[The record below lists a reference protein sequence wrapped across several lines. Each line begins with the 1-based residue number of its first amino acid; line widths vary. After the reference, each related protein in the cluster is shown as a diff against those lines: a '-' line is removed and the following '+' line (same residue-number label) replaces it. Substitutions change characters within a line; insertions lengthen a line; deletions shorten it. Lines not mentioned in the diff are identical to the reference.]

1 MPLRDLI
8 NMVLLYYD
16 CTWALSGKLEEL
28 SITATYHLT
37 PLEVGSCDTIRMA
50 RMIALP
56 REERLSPTAVVLD
69 EVISALSSRILSKG
83 GESGVSCDLISFDE
97 QKTS

>member
-1 MPLRDLI
+1 
-8 NMVLLYYD
+8 
-16 CTWALSGKLEEL
+16 
-28 SITATYHLT
+28 
-37 PLEVGSCDTIRMA
+37 
-50 RMIALP
+50 MIALP

-69 EVISALSSRILSKG
+69 EVMPALSSRILSKG